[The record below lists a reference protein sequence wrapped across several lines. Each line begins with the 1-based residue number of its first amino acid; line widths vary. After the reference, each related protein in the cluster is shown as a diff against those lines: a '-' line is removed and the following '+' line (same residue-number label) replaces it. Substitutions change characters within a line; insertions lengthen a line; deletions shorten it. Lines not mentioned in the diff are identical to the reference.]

1 MNQGYDTLPCHLS
14 GTALIL
20 GTVVVQK
27 DDVSDCHGIPLDGLP
42 APPLPL
48 WYQKSLLMWYRSTG
62 ADNALRRHSTTDIP
76 VLQSDRQCTPGR
88 ELIILFSDI
97 GGTDRWTWFVGLATI
112 QT

>member
-1 MNQGYDTLPCHLS
+1 MNQGYGTLLCRLS
-14 GTALIL
+14 RTALTD
-20 GTVVVQK
+20 GTVVIQK
-27 DDVSDCHGIPLDGLP
+27 DNVSDCYGISLDRLP

-48 WYQKSLLMWYRSTG
+48 WYQNPLLMWYRSTG

-112 QT
+112 PT